1 MKEDRFRCH
10 PSIIVEK
17 TWWIISFLFFIM
29 ITDIDNVK
37 DMVLHN
43 DFISIILIFLGG
55 VAFLLFILIY
65 NTFIWSKTFISIEE
79 NTIIVQRNTINS
91 KINTYGIKNIANINL
106 EQNIFERIIG
116 TYKIKIDTDSLST
129 ADTTDIEIV
138 LSRKDAYEFKYNIE
152 KLMKLETIECI
163 EKQRNKLNYNE
174 DSENRQ
180 YNYLHDEE
188 IDYDIV
194 FSSNDILKHCFYN
207 FSIFGFIFGLGV
219 FIFTLFIATKADE
232 SGEIISLLII
242 ITSLWSIIKFF
253 IGDLIKYYKF
263 SIKRL
268 EDKLYISYGLL
279 KKRKFTIPINR
290 INAINIKQ
298 PIFCRIFQRYQ
309 VDISTIG
316 VGDDESEGSQIL
328 LCSTKENFLKYIN
341 TLLPEFRVGEELILA
356 RQDKNYYKI
365 KIAETIIVTMLIS
378 LIMYIIYKLNFGIDT
393 SLLVGINI
401 AVFLLLILIAYMS
414 YITYGFYMGKENVAI
429 SQGIFSKNISI
440 IKYKKVQYINI
451 KKGPISSRFNL
462 CHGEIYILASLG
474 NEIKTI
480 GYYDEVLFEE
490 LKNKILSI
498 V

>member
-1 MKEDRFRCH
+1 MKEDKFRCH

-17 TWWIISFLFFIM
+17 TWWIISCLFFIM

-37 DMVLHN
+37 DMVLHD
-43 DFISIILIFLGG
+43 DFISIILIFFG
-55 VAFLLFILIY
+55 VVVFLLFILIY
-65 NTFIWSKTFISIEE
+65 NTFIWSKTFINIEE

-152 KLMKLETIECI
+152 KLMNLETIECI
-163 EKQRNKLNYNE
+163 EKQRHKLNYNE

-180 YNYLHDEE
+180 CNYLHDEE

-194 FSSNDILKHCFYN
+194 FSINDILKHCFYN
-207 FSIFGFIFGLGV
+207 FSIFGFIFGLSV

-232 SGEIISLLII
+232 SMEIISLLII

-279 KKRKFTIPINR
+279 KKMKFTIPINR

-328 LCSTKENFLKYIN
+328 LCSTKENFIKYIN
-341 TLLPEFRVGEELILA
+341 ILLPEFRVGEELILA

-365 KIAETIIVTMLIS
+365 KIAETITVTMIIS

-393 SLLVGINI
+393 LLLVGINI
-401 AVFLLLILIAYMS
+401 VVFLLLILIAYMS

-440 IKYKKVQYINI
+440 IKYKKLQYINI

-462 CHGEIYILASLG
+462 CHGKIYILANLG

>member
-17 TWWIISFLFFIM
+17 TWWIISFSFFIM

-43 DFISIILIFLGG
+43 DFISIILIFFG
-55 VAFLLFILIY
+55 VVVFLLFILIY
-65 NTFIWSKTFISIEE
+65 NTFIWSKTFINIEE

-232 SGEIISLLII
+232 SGEIISLLLI

-298 PIFCRIFQRYQ
+298 PIFCRIFERYQ

-365 KIAETIIVTMLIS
+365 KIAETIIVTMIIS

-401 AVFLLLILIAYMS
+401 VVFLLLILIAYMS
-414 YITYGFYMGKENVAI
+414 YITYGFYMGKENMWPFHR
-429 SQGIFSKNISI
+429 GFSL
-440 IKYKKVQYINI
+440 
-451 KKGPISSRFNL
+451 R
-462 CHGEIYILASLG
+462 IL
-474 NEIKTI
+474 
-480 GYYDEVLFEE
+480 VL
-490 LKNKILSI
+490 
-498 V
+498 

>member
-1 MKEDRFRCH
+1 MKEDKFRCH

-43 DFISIILIFLGG
+43 DFISITLIFLG
-55 VAFLLFILIY
+55 VVVFLLFILIY
-65 NTFIWSKTFISIEE
+65 NTFIWSKTFISIEK

-152 KLMKLETIECI
+152 KLMKLEAIECI

-194 FSSNDILKHCFYN
+194 FSINDILKHCFYN

-232 SGEIISLLII
+232 SGEIISLLLI

-365 KIAETIIVTMLIS
+365 KIAETIIVTMLTS

-401 AVFLLLILIAYMS
+401 VVFLLLILIAYMS

-462 CHGEIYILASLG
+462 CHGEIYILASFG
-474 NEIKTI
+474 NAIKTI

-490 LKNKILSI
+490 LKNKTLSI

>member
-1 MKEDRFRCH
+1 MKEDKFRCH

-37 DMVLHN
+37 DMVLRS
-43 DFISIILIFLGG
+43 DFINMILIFFGG

-65 NTFIWSKTFISIEE
+65 NTFIWYKTFISIEE
-79 NTIIVQRNTINS
+79 NTIIVQRDTINS

-152 KLMKLETIECI
+152 KLMKLEAIECI

-194 FSSNDILKHCFYN
+194 FSINDILKHCFYN

-232 SGEIISLLII
+232 SGEIISLLLI

-414 YITYGFYMGKENVAI
+414 YITYGFYMGKEKVAI